1 MHSNIWGLCHTTN
14 VQGFK
19 YFVSFIDDC
28 FRVSQLFLRK
38 ERFKVSHVFKLFIKK
53 KKKSVG
59 ISIGILQSNDALDYN
74 DSSLSSF
81 CVGNEIVHQFSCVC
95 TPQQNGLLKGK
106 IVTC

>member
-53 KKKSVG
+53 KKNQLVFRLVFFNLMMPLTIMIVPYPLFVLEMKL
-59 ISIGILQSNDALDYN
+59 SIN
-74 DSSLSSF
+74 F
-81 CVGNEIVHQFSCVC
+81 RVFVHPNRMGC
-95 TPQQNGLLKGK
+95 
-106 IVTC
+106 

>member
-53 KKKSVG
+53 KKNQLVFRLVFFNLMMPLTIMIVPYPLFVPEMELSINFCAFVRPNRVG
-59 ISIGILQSNDALDYN
+59 
-74 DSSLSSF
+74 
-81 CVGNEIVHQFSCVC
+81 C
-95 TPQQNGLLKGK
+95 
-106 IVTC
+106 